1 MDFVMHRGRRGLG
14 YLSIYKRLVLVGKV
28 SADQPPPRA
37 RTRDIDA

>member
-28 SADQPPPRA
+28 SADPELVKKLPPQGE
-37 RTRDIDA
+37 